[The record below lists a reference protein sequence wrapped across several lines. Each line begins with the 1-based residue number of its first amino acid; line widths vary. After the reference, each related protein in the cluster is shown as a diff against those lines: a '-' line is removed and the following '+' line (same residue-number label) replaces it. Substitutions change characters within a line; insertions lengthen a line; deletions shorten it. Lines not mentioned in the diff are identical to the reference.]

1 MKKTIMVILLLSAF
15 AAAGGVAYFRF
26 IRPSQ
31 DQILSAIVA
40 IMKKDASDEENTEI
54 YAAKNEST
62 LEENAVNAADNADT
76 DGEAAWLI
84 YEDAYIIIDEEG
96 RYIQTV
102 STQPTALMQISGVEI
117 VNISSDGNIETSND
131 DGYKYALDAIAGI
144 KDAGITDTGEVNVNE
159 DNEAIISIKGIQ
171 VLLGE
176 EEDLDKKTEDLGKFY
191 DKVSEM
197 NGTLNMKKADKTGN
211 GYVFKKS
218 S

>member
-31 DQILSAIVA
+31 DQILSVIVA
-40 IMKKDASDEENTEI
+40 IMKKDTSDEENTEI
-54 YAAKNEST
+54 YAAENESA
-62 LEENAVNAADNADT
+62 LENNTADNVVA
-76 DGEAAWLI
+76 DGEAAAWLI
-84 YEDAYIIIDEEG
+84 YEDAYIIVDEDG
-96 RYIQTV
+96 KYIQTV

-131 DGYKYALDAIAGI
+131 GCYKYALDAIAGI
-144 KDAGITDTGEVNVNE
+144 KDAGITDTGVVSVNE

-197 NGTLNMKKADKTGN
+197 NGTLNMKKADKNGN